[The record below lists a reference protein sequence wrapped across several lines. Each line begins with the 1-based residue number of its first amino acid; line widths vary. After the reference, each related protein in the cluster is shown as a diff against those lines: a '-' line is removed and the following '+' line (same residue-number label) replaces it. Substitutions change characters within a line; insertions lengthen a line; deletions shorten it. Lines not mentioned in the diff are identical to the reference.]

1 MSSTPLTAAQI
12 RKLPWPKALFG
23 DLPLSAEECFQV
35 GQIIVER
42 VQSDGSVR
50 ARARKAWSV
59 RRLQQELGVASAA
72 TFTRCIQVYDMAR
85 ELRLKRPLQGVT
97 ASSLFLVAGLP
108 KAVRQKV
115 ARQAVSENWSKRQI
129 ELELSNTIGR
139 RATGRPPGP
148 GCIKSLHHCMRRPL
162 TTDLDKVTELDNSTR
177 KTVNKQVKKLISDAE
192 ELKRQISKAS
202 RKS

>member
-1 MSSTPLTAAQI
+1 
-12 RKLPWPKALFG
+12 
-23 DLPLSAEECFQV
+23 
-35 GQIIVER
+35 
-42 VQSDGSVR
+42 
-50 ARARKAWSV
+50 
-59 RRLQQELGVASAA
+59 VASAA

-129 ELELSNTIGR
+129 EVELSNTIGR
-139 RATGRPPGP
+139 RATGRPPGL
-148 GCIKSLHHCMRRPL
+148 GCIKGLLRCAQRPL
-162 TTDLDKVTELDNSTR
+162 TTDLDKVTELDSSTR
-177 KTVNKQVKKLISDAE
+177 KTANKQVEKLIRDAE
-192 ELKRQISKAS
+192 ELKQRISKAS